1 MAEVLRRPRGGAR
14 KMASMQQAE
23 MTSGAPDARRTLG
36 PSRDAGADAASSP
49 RGARRR
55 IARIVAAAL
64 ALGAAVAAA
73 LAAAPGPDEALRL
86 VERRYRAL
94 SSFKLS
100 FAQRY
105 SSTTFGAEDEA
116 RGTLTVAPPGRML
129 WVYDKPAGQRGAMD
143 GTRYWLIDPED
154 RQVKIRERGPEASDP
169 LSDLLAGR
177 VDLAR
182 IFAAKVVASSRGRL
196 ALELTPRSPR
206 EDMDRALLE
215 VDPDGTVRRI
225 EVVDPLGNKM
235 VYELGVPAP
244 APPPSAEAFRLVV
257 PPGYAEIHE

>member
-1 MAEVLRRPRGGAR
+1 
-14 KMASMQQAE
+14 MQQAE
-23 MTSGAPDARRTLG
+23 MTSGAPDACRNFG
-36 PSRDAGADAASSP
+36 PSRNAGADAASSP
-49 RGARRR
+49 RGARRGHAR
-55 IARIVAAAL
+55 RRVARIVVAAL
-64 ALGAAVAAA
+64 TLGVAVAAA

-182 IFAAKVVASSRGRL
+182 IFAAKLVASSRGRL